1 MVKKIAIYIFNIFL
15 FLILINSISSATLV
29 KAAGNINFSCE
40 KNVFYIT
47 MDVIFTKKPKPKRDF
62 YPFILTLSSPEDLQ
76 FKCIL
81 HYKES
86 KIKCLHSFSNE
97 NDFIEEGDLFKF
109 PLNFPPI
116 EGITWDF
123 NTFLNEVFK
132 RVYKSQFSC
141 GAGSNNKV
149 FTENVN
155 KYDLEGS
162 IIDIK
167 KGSCEPASIS
177 KLDHH
182 RYYFDLVASFNDG
195 EILEDLD
202 SNIFL
207 IHDIWVPLITE
218 ELYGEDL
225 PFAFAFCSSNE
236 AINKTSISSYKLNC
250 YIPIELDSI
259 FKDTITINSFF
270 DKVYIRKGNEID
282 LIGINFNI
290 KQIENP
296 LLEQENEIV
305 CPNLPVFRVEDKDSI
320 MMGEF
325 NLSKVFTFFIVGTIT
340 NGYYT
345 FKNGTMV
352 ELAQTYKEIKFNLII
367 QDNFIDSEENDVE
380 VQCSL
385 PEGTPYD
392 EDDEAI
398 IKCTGKKVDATNV
411 DVMLNWNVKENN
423 NFENI
428 IIKWPKAYDGKRKIY
443 TVMN

>member
-1 MVKKIAIYIFNIFL
+1 MVKKIAIYMFNVFL

-40 KNVFYIT
+40 QNVFYIT

-109 PLNFPPI
+109 PLNFPAIEGITWDFKFPLNFPAI

-182 RYYFDLVASFNDG
+182 RYYFDLVASFNGG

-202 SNIFL
+202 SVNQL
-207 IHDIWVPLITE
+207 R
-218 ELYGEDL
+218 Y
-225 PFAFAFCSSNE
+225 
-236 AINKTSISSYKLNC
+236 LNW
-250 YIPIELDSI
+250 II
-259 FKDTITINSFF
+259 
-270 DKVYIRKGNEID
+270 
-282 LIGINFNI
+282 IGII
-290 KQIENP
+290 SIW
-296 LLEQENEIV
+296 LL
-305 CPNLPVFRVEDKDSI
+305 
-320 MMGEF
+320 
-325 NLSKVFTFFIVGTIT
+325 LSMAEK
-340 NGYYT
+340 
-345 FKNGTMV
+345 
-352 ELAQTYKEIKFNLII
+352 
-367 QDNFIDSEENDVE
+367 S
-380 VQCSL
+380 
-385 PEGTPYD
+385 
-392 EDDEAI
+392 
-398 IKCTGKKVDATNV
+398 
-411 DVMLNWNVKENN
+411 
-423 NFENI
+423 
-428 IIKWPKAYDGKRKIY
+428 
-443 TVMN
+443 